1 MKTAYLWHTINPA
14 LAWPWW
20 SSSNASGMA
29 PAPTLNTHSRSPS
42 FNTWPSV
49 PVVAARKCSW
59 FHPHS
64 TCWGKIWEIELVEEL
79 VHAVQQSNNRK
90 PTFLPNCC
98 STTMISIRPC
108 STKTVFW
115 WSMHS
120 LYLLGNEMAW
130 KDGLVDVTKKSQK
143 PQHNN
148 LPCFP
153 PLLHS
158 NPISCTAFLLQ
169 KVRGI
174 REWQLGQGTNW
185 IAYQKPVTIVG
196 HVAMSSGFV
205 LGPMGPSEE
214 QAQGSKS
221 L

>member
-1 MKTAYLWHTINPA
+1 MGDRV
-14 LAWPWW
+14 
-20 SSSNASGMA
+20 SG
-29 PAPTLNTHSRSPS
+29 R
-42 FNTWPSV
+42 V
-49 PVVAARKCSW
+49 
-59 FHPHS
+59 
-64 TCWGKIWEIELVEEL
+64 G
-79 VHAVQQSNNRK
+79 AVQQSNNRK

-158 NPISCTAFLLQ
+158 DPISCTAFLLQ

-185 IAYQKPVTIVG
+185 IAYQKPVTIVVG

-205 LGPMGPSEE
+205 LGPTGASEE
-214 QAQGSKS
+214 HAQGSKS
-221 L
+221 LKAHSVQISEDHSCNPYQQESVRSALAYHILVKFDRMCIICTRFVQSSPA